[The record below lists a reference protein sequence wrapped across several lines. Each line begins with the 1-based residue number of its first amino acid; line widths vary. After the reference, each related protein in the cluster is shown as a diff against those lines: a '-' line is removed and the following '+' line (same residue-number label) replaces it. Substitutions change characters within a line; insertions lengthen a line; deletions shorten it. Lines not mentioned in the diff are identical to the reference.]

1 METIRHIRS
10 RFSSTARAGYA
21 LAGAALLVLPT
32 MVVYREGSAGV
43 TAGVALSALFGIG
56 YLIAAVEDG
65 AISDDLGGT
74 A

>member
-1 METIRHIRS
+1 MRRIRS

-43 TAGVALSALFGIG
+43 TTGLALSVLFGIG
-56 YLIAAVEDG
+56 YLIAAAVG
-65 AISDDLGGT
+65 GRISDDLGGT

>member
-1 METIRHIRS
+1 MGTVRRIRS

-32 MVVYREGSAGV
+32 MVYWEGGAGV
-43 TAGVALSALFGIG
+43 TAGLALSALFGIG
-56 YLIAAVEDG
+56 YLITAAVG
-65 AISDDLGGT
+65 GGISDDMGGT